1 MNDLR
6 LPDYTL
12 RFHKS
17 SVTTLLVL
25 QLPGDPTPVL
35 LSGDATGVLILWNL
49 ITRRPITNYHIE
61 TSPRLVALQYI
72 GLASVAVL
80 CKDHKLRIFNI
91 GDLPRWKQVYEIP
104 INTLNFA
111 NFVIEN
117 LGDAWFRLICCNT
130 QDAESIDIYVFHL
143 TDLHSLRRVYKGL
156 KFYESLIPLLGDTVK
171 LDKLG
176 IAMKFV
182 ECNGVIYCGME
193 SGFVI
198 GFTMI
203 KAKKTDG
210 PEDEEPANQSVRIV
224 YVSNVHYPDPV
235 LDLCVT
241 PQFILSSS
249 TGNKIGVHDWRK
261 LSYPNSSNE
270 NCPLVLTKD
279 NFKRVPLSQVSHVKQ
294 VDDFLLLA
302 SWSGEIVVL
311 DQHYA
316 FIAKF
321 VKSKSLLQVTENSK
335 GNLQGSSATTL
346 SKENSL
352 NCKIT
357 SLQGISAVHVR
368 TEAENKAMSATIS
381 MGKKRRLQKFIENA
395 WCIVSYEDGSIA
407 FYRLE
412 EA

>member
-1 MNDLR
+1 MNDLL

-25 QLPGDPTPVL
+25 QLPGDPAPVL
-35 LSGDATGVLILWNL
+35 LSGDATGVLVLWNL

-61 TSPRLVALQYI
+61 NSPQLVALQYI
-72 GLASVAVL
+72 GLALVAVL
-80 CKDHKLRIFNI
+80 CKDHKVRIFNL

-117 LGDAWFRLICCNT
+117 LGEAWFRLICCNT
-130 QDAESIDIYVFHL
+130 QDSQFIDIYVFHL
-143 TDLHSLRRVYKGL
+143 SDLHSLRRVYKGL
-156 KFYESLIPLLGDTVK
+156 NFYESLIPLLGDSVK

-198 GFTMI
+198 GFTMT
-203 KAKKTDG
+203 KGKTGG
-210 PEDEEPANQSVRIV
+210 PEDEESGNQSVKIV

-235 LDLCVT
+235 LDMCVT

-261 LSYPNSSNE
+261 LSYPNSPNDSGR
-270 NCPLVLTKD
+270 LVLTKD

-302 SWSGEIVVL
+302 SWSGETVVL
-311 DQHYA
+311 NQHYA
-316 FIAKF
+316 QIAKF
-321 VKSKSLLQVTENSK
+321 VKSRSILQVTENSK
-335 GNLQGSSATTL
+335 GNLQGTSATTL
-346 SKENSL
+346 SKEGSL
-352 NCKIT
+352 NRKIT
-357 SLQGISAVHVR
+357 SLQGISAAHEII
-368 TEAENKAMSATIS
+368 EAEHKAMCAIIP
-381 MGKKRRLQKFIENA
+381 MGEKRRLQKFIENA
-395 WCIVSYEDGSIA
+395 WCVVSYEDGSIA

-412 EA
+412 EV